1 MLHPP
6 PGQPSHP
13 TSPHPASS
21 TPPWPPSGGFHAHA
35 EAEEAE
41 AEELQGSFPPCVNEA
56 ESGGMAPRRAEQ
68 RHGEAE
74 SGATARR
81 GEERRRAE
89 SRGVAWLGLGE
100 NSGAKA
106 EELEG
111 GGGAAVDPRAR
122 EVGETPR
129 PPPPHLSDPTARH
142 PSPPCVGG
150 A

>member
-1 MLHPP
+1 
-6 PGQPSHP
+6 
-13 TSPHPASS
+13 
-21 TPPWPPSGGFHAHA
+21 
-35 EAEEAE
+35 
-41 AEELQGSFPPCVNEA
+41 
-56 ESGGMAPRRAEQ
+56 MARRRAEPQ
-68 RHGEAE
+68 RGEAKNGGEAE
-74 SGATARR
+74 SG
-81 GEERRRAE
+81 
-89 SRGVAWLGLGE
+89 GVAWLGLGE

-111 GGGAAVDPRAR
+111 GGGAAVDTRAR